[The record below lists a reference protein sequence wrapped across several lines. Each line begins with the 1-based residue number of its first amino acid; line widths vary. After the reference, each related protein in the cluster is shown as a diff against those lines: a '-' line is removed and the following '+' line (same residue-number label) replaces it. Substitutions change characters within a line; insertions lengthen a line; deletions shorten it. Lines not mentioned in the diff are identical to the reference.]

1 MKTGLLESD
10 ALPPQIEELLTR
22 IKSIMLVLMK
32 RALIRA
38 ANFATHNGSTIVE
51 SEDIEKGVRLEAMT
65 FFDSDGVEEEMVEMM
80 GVIDE
85 AEADEGYETA
95 SASSDGE
102 VTDNDG
108 DEDDDDDD
116 EDEAMGM
123 HLVPDGAI
131 SKQLDVFLDHVEDEV
146 NRRGVVIGNGR
157 CDCVDC
163 QRYRDV
169 DAVWDAWQPGDD
181 PVKQF
186 LKHHVE
192 RSRQLLLHDH
202 V

>member
-85 AEADEGYETA
+85 AEADEGYDSDETA
-95 SASSDGE
+95 SASSEGE
-102 VTDNDG
+102 VTG
-108 DEDDDDDD
+108 DED
-116 EDEAMGM
+116 DEAMGM

-157 CDCVDC
+157 CECVDC

>member
-85 AEADEGYETA
+85 AEADEGYDSDETA
-95 SASSDGE
+95 SASSEGE
-102 VTDNDG
+102 VTG
-108 DEDDDDDD
+108 DED
-116 EDEAMGM
+116 DEAMGM

>member
-85 AEADEGYETA
+85 AETDEGYDSDETA
-95 SASSDGE
+95 SASSEGE
-102 VTDNDG
+102 VTG
-108 DEDDDDDD
+108 DED
-116 EDEAMGM
+116 DEAMGM

>member
-85 AEADEGYETA
+85 AEADEGYDSDETA

-102 VTDNDG
+102 VTG
-108 DEDDDDDD
+108 DDDD
-116 EDEAMGM
+116 EDDEAMGM

-169 DAVWDAWQPGDD
+169 DAVWDAWQPGDE
-181 PVKQF
+181 VKQF

>member
-1 MKTGLLESD
+1 MMKTGLLESD
-10 ALPPQIEELLTR
+10 ALPPQIEDMLTR

-51 SEDIEKGVRLEAMT
+51 SEDIEKGVRLEAIT

-85 AEADEGYETA
+85 AEGDEGYDSDDT
-95 SASSDGE
+95 SAGSDGE
-102 VTDNDG
+102 VASIDG
-108 DEDDDDDD
+108 DEDD
-116 EDEAMGM
+116 EAMDIK
-123 HLVPDGAI
+123 LVPDEAI
-131 SKQLDVFLDHVEDEV
+131 SKQLNVFLDHVEDEV
-146 NRRGVVIGNGR
+146 NSRGVVIGNDT
-157 CDCVDC
+157 CECSDC

-192 RSRQLLLHDH
+192 RSRELLLHDH